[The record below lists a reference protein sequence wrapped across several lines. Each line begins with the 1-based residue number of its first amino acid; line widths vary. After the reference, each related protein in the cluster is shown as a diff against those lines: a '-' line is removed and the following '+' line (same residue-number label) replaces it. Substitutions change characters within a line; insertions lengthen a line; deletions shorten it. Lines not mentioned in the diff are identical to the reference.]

1 MRASWMKVGAVP
13 LLRPGLIVAIILLGI
28 MLAGGPGASVT
39 GMILTS
45 AGLAVAWGCLLA
57 GATAGGWLARLG
69 VLGVLGLSMWP
80 AAAALSRG
88 YSGVLLLVGLAVF
101 LVWRWWRADAQPGL
115 DLAVTGALAL
125 VLFAT
130 LADRTAVLRA
140 DHGQALYGLFLEGET
155 AVLAVVAL
163 PVLAV
168 AGAAIGDGA
177 GSLTGAAA
185 SWLVRL
191 KPGQLLLLTVVTAV
205 AKLGWDLYRH
215 HGAGWPTALLV
226 AAAWALWYLL
236 ARPRASSLSREGE
249 WPRRMPGV
257 VLLPA
262 LVFMLVNEFGRR
274 VLPASLTGAQF
285 FLLCFYA
292 TGAVALLLG
301 LGALLAGRRPLAL
314 AGGLIGLWLL
324 LASGDGTLSLPW
336 PVLRQ
341 LSGLP
346 KLELAAMDGL
356 ITLGL
361 TGAALWRW
369 RSGRRDPAPY
379 ALTLAAL
386 LVMTG
391 FFGTDALMWNPDRAE
406 ILVLVGG
413 VYALAVAAGEAAR
426 REGRQAVAWAG
437 LAMGGALL
445 AFSLGGWA
453 TVTDLHEM
461 YSSIFMP
468 ALGYGIFALCLFVL
482 ELVRRFHALTAE
494 GREQA

>member
-1 MRASWMKVGAVP
+1 
-13 LLRPGLIVAIILLGI
+13 
-28 MLAGGPGASVT
+28 
-39 GMILTS
+39 
-45 AGLAVAWGCLLA
+45 
-57 GATAGGWLARLG
+57 
-69 VLGVLGLSMWP
+69 
-80 AAAALSRG
+80 
-88 YSGVLLLVGLAVF
+88 
-101 LVWRWWRADAQPGL
+101 
-115 DLAVTGALAL
+115 
-125 VLFAT
+125 
-130 LADRTAVLRA
+130 
-140 DHGQALYGLFLEGET
+140 
-155 AVLAVVAL
+155 
-163 PVLAV
+163 
-168 AGAAIGDGA
+168 
-177 GSLTGAAA
+177 
-185 SWLVRL
+185 
-191 KPGQLLLLTVVTAV
+191 
-205 AKLGWDLYRH
+205 
-215 HGAGWPTALLV
+215 
-226 AAAWALWYLL
+226 
-236 ARPRASSLSREGE
+236 
-249 WPRRMPGV
+249 MPGV

-274 VLPASLTGAQF
+274 VLPASLTGAQV

-314 AGGLIGLWLL
+314 ASGLIGLWLL

-379 ALTLAAL
+379 ALTLGAL
-386 LVMTG
+386 LVLTG
-391 FFGTDALMWNPDRAE
+391 FFGTDALMWNPDLAV
-406 ILVLVGG
+406 IPVLVGA
-413 VYALAVAAGEAAR
+413 VYALTVAAGEAAR
-426 REGRQAVAWAG
+426 REGRRAVAWAG

-482 ELVRRFHALTAE
+482 ELLRRFHALTAE